1 MEPLKV
7 VVRYQ
12 DGKIIKGVTSN
23 FNQNRP
29 IFHIKSN
36 DQDAAAKP
44 IEINIQ
50 DLKAIFFVKDFD
62 GNSSYEERNEFI
74 EGERPQ
80 GRKIEVKFN
89 DGEVIVG
96 STVGFN
102 PKRKGVFVFPVDNQC
117 NNMRIFVLSEAVK
130 EAKFI

>member
-1 MEPLKV
+1 MEPLKI

-80 GRKIEVKFN
+80 GRKIEVRFN

-96 STVGFN
+96 STVGFD
-102 PKRKGVFVFPVDNQC
+102 PKRKGFFVFPVDNQC
-117 NNMRIFVLSEAVK
+117 NNMRIFIISEAVK